1 MLAGHALPEEYAT
14 TGDVTARR
22 ATMARLVSSRTA
34 LLVQTGKTVLATEC
48 VTSLVPLL
56 VLALV
61 VLGGPVLIAAL
72 WLAPLVARNA
82 ESVSMASAHAT
93 KVGWDLVARR
103 KVVHLPTERC
113 ALATGLAPMGHV
125 PAMFTRMPDKILL
138 VAILVNKHATS
149 HFVELIRIS
158 RLGVVAQVSARTSDA
173 NASLAFTVNIAGKKP
188 APTCAMQKR
197 VMENVMATVVV
208 CAPTAMKARRA
219 RKVTATQ

>member
-82 ESVSMASAHAT
+82 E
-93 KVGWDLVARR
+93 
-103 KVVHLPTERC
+103 
-113 ALATGLAPMGHV
+113 
-125 PAMFTRMPDKILL
+125 
-138 VAILVNKHATS
+138 
-149 HFVELIRIS
+149 
-158 RLGVVAQVSARTSDA
+158 
-173 NASLAFTVNIAGKKP
+173 
-188 APTCAMQKR
+188 
-197 VMENVMATVVV
+197 
-208 CAPTAMKARRA
+208 
-219 RKVTATQ
+219 